1 MARTGTRRNLDST
14 EPPRRELVV
23 DNRPPERVL
32 AEQLVAKARE
42 DGLDLV
48 GPDGFLTKV
57 TKTVLEAALQ
67 AEMTEHLGYESGD
80 PAGRGSGNSRNG
92 TTPKTVNTD
101 VGPVLIDV
109 PRDRA
114 GEFEP
119 LIVPKHARRLDGFN
133 EAIISLY
140 AKGLTT
146 GEIQAH
152 LLEIYGAEVSKDTIS
167 RVTDAV
173 NAEVTEWQHRPLDKL
188 YPVIFIDAIV
198 VKIRDGAVA
207 NRPIYV
213 VLGVNMEGERDVL
226 GLWVGTGGEG
236 SKHWLNVLTELKN
249 RGVNDAFIVC
259 CDGLNG
265 LPEAIAAVWPRADVQ
280 TCVVHLVRN
289 TLRYTPQNVW
299 ARITPDLRAIY
310 TAPTLDAAT
319 ERFHEFECLRVIVG
333 STQPSC
339 CINRVHYFWAT
350 SFNQG
355 FAVGEDGVV
364 DGVPLA
370 AEVLGHA
377 IDVAPEAAHL
387 KGRPTTSPVGQAEM
401 WRRDPVVDLGPG
413 DLVAH
418 GLEAD
423 EAPLVPHQGDLSPG
437 H

>member
-1 MARTGTRRNLDST
+1 MARLGTRRNLDPER
-14 EPPRRELVV
+14 EPSKELVV
-23 DNRPPERVL
+23 DQRPPERVL

-67 AEMTEHLGYESGD
+67 AEMTEHLGYEAGD
-80 PAGRGSGNSRNG
+80 PAGWGSGNSRNG
-92 TTPKTVNTD
+92 TTPKTVQTD

-119 LIVPKHARRLDGFN
+119 IIVPKHARRLDGFN

-152 LLEIYGAEVSKDTIS
+152 LYEIYGAEVSKDTIS

-173 NAEVTEWQHRPLDKL
+173 NAEVTEWQHRPLDKI

-226 GLWVGTGGEG
+226 GLWVGQGGEG
-236 SKHWLNVLTELKN
+236 AKHWLNVLTELKN

-299 ARITPDLRAIY
+299 AKITPDLRAIY

-319 ERFHEFECLRVIVG
+319 ERFSEFEEKWGERFPAVIKLWRDAW
-333 STQPSC
+333 TEFIP
-339 CINRVHYFWAT
+339 F
-350 SFNQG
+350 
-355 FAVGEDGVV
+355 
-364 DGVPLA
+364 LA
-370 AEVLGHA
+370 FPAEVRSMIYTTNTIESLNARFRRSTRVRGHFPNEQSA
-377 IDVAPEAAHL
+377 IKILYLTIRRTD
-387 KGRPTTSPVGQAEM
+387 GRGGNVVGKVRS
-401 WRRDPVVDLGPG
+401 WKSVLNTLLLHYG
-413 DLVAH
+413 DRIN
-418 GLEAD
+418 
-423 EAPLVPHQGDLSPG
+423 
-437 H
+437 

>member
-1 MARTGTRRNLDST
+1 MARLGTKRNLDPD
-14 EPPRRELVV
+14 EPPGTELVI
-23 DNRPPERVL
+23 DDRPPERVL
-32 AEQLVAKARE
+32 AEQLVARARE
-42 DGLDLV
+42 EGVDLV

-67 AEMTEHLGYESGD
+67 AEMTDHLGYESGD
-80 PAGRGSGNSRNG
+80 PEGRGSGNSRNG
-92 TTPKTVNTD
+92 MTTKTVQTD
-101 VGPVLIDV
+101 VGPVLINV

-146 GEIQAH
+146 GEIAQH
-152 LLEIYGAEVSKDTIS
+152 LYEIYGAEVSKDTIS

-173 NAEVTEWQHRPLDKL
+173 NAEVTEWQHRPLDRI

-213 VLGVNMEGERDVL
+213 ALGVNMDGERDVL

-236 SKHWLNVLTELKN
+236 AKHWLNVLSELKN
-249 RGVNDAFIVC
+249 RGVNDVFIVC

-265 LPEAIAAVWPRADVQ
+265 LPEAVLAIWPRADVQ

-299 ARITPDLRAIY
+299 AKITPDLRAIY
-310 TAPTLDAAT
+310 TAPSLDAAT
-319 ERFHEFECLRVIVG
+319 ERFADFEDKWGERFPAVIKLWRDAWGEFIPFLAFPTEVRSMIYTTNTIESLNARFRRSTRVRGHFPNEQSAIKILYLTIRRTDGRGGNVVG
-333 STQPSC
+333 
-339 CINRVHYFWAT
+339 RVRNWKSVLNTLLLHY
-350 SFNQG
+350 
-355 FAVGEDGVV
+355 
-364 DGVPLA
+364 
-370 AEVLGHA
+370 
-377 IDVAPEAAHL
+377 
-387 KGRPTTSPVGQAEM
+387 
-401 WRRDPVVDLGPG
+401 G
-413 DLVAH
+413 DRI
-418 GLEAD
+418 
-423 EAPLVPHQGDLSPG
+423 S
-437 H
+437 